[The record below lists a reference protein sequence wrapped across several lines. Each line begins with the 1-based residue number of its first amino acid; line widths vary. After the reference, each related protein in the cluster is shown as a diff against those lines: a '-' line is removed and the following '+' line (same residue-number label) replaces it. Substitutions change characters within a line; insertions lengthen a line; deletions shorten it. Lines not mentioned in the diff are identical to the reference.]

1 VVLFRAELDRFADA
15 MINIRKE
22 IDECPEILK
31 HAPYNAEYLMKDEWT
46 HPFTRQQAA
55 YPLEFVRL
63 RGKYWPPVRR
73 ISNPYGDKNLI
84 CSCPDISSF
93 VK

>member
-1 VVLFRAELDRFADA
+1 

-22 IDECPEILK
+22 IDTCPEIVK
-31 HAPYNAEYLMKDEWT
+31 NAPYTAEYLTREEWK

-55 YPLEFVRL
+55 YPLDWIAK

-84 CSCPDISSF
+84 CVCPDISSF
-93 VK
+93 VE